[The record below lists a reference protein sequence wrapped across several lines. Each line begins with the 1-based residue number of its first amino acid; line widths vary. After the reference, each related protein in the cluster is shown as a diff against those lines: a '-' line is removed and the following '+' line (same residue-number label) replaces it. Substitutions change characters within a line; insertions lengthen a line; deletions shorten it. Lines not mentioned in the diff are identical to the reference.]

1 MGSTGGTNL
10 EKMANKLSSFIDFY
24 QKKYPSD
31 SYSNINLNQKTSY
44 MKNQYKNAFSLS
56 ENFLN
61 ITTPIFKAYEDKIN
75 QFKQKI
81 DELNIELKK
90 MEQNSNSLYHE
101 NKEKNKK
108 INEVLTKYKELGN
121 EIQNLSTMNYELEKK
136 NNIIEIQYNEA
147 KDIIE
152 SIEKKLIK
160 SNYTITE
167 YENRL
172 LEIGEKSKIIINEN
186 TELDSENNN
195 LKITIQSK
203 DKKIQSKE
211 NELKTISNGKDD
223 IIKLLQ
229 KRINELTEDNEILLN
244 NYNCLSDSYKKVL
257 KSKNNSII
265 FQSKS
270 KSLEIQALEQ
280 EKKLNELL
288 EESLYLEEKIGSISN
303 ENNLLKHSNQQLNE
317 QLIESN
323 KEKMELKEKSN
334 GLKKEI
340 IIFKNNME
348 KYDNIVNDYKC
359 CLKEMNMRNHM
370 NNLPYVLPK
379 ILFNTIKK
387 IKRLNNNDKK
397 FNCNNE
403 NNIISNNNYNEKDLS
418 KTYYNYEIKSAE
430 ESIKK
435 IQRGHD
441 DALRQI
447 NQISYENDI

>member
-101 NKEKNKK
+101 NKEKNKN

-167 YENRL
+167 YEVCA
-172 LEIGEKSKIIINEN
+172 IIW
-186 TELDSENNN
+186 L
-195 LKITIQSK
+195 
-203 DKKIQSKE
+203 
-211 NELKTISNGKDD
+211 
-223 IIKLLQ
+223 
-229 KRINELTEDNEILLN
+229 
-244 NYNCLSDSYKKVL
+244 
-257 KSKNNSII
+257 
-265 FQSKS
+265 
-270 KSLEIQALEQ
+270 
-280 EKKLNELL
+280 
-288 EESLYLEEKIGSISN
+288 
-303 ENNLLKHSNQQLNE
+303 
-317 QLIESN
+317 
-323 KEKMELKEKSN
+323 
-334 GLKKEI
+334 
-340 IIFKNNME
+340 
-348 KYDNIVNDYKC
+348 
-359 CLKEMNMRNHM
+359 
-370 NNLPYVLPK
+370 
-379 ILFNTIKK
+379 
-387 IKRLNNNDKK
+387 
-397 FNCNNE
+397 
-403 NNIISNNNYNEKDLS
+403 
-418 KTYYNYEIKSAE
+418 
-430 ESIKK
+430 
-435 IQRGHD
+435 
-441 DALRQI
+441 
-447 NQISYENDI
+447 